1 MSFVRKYIE
10 DIRKQYK
17 QDEARK
23 IAIKRLYSS
32 RTVRK
37 GQVKCQKV

>member
-1 MSFVRKYIE
+1 MNFISKLIE

-23 IAIKRLYSS
+23 VAVTLLYSS
-32 RTVRK
+32 GTVRK
-37 GQVKCQKV
+37 GQVKC